1 MIHGKPYIYMQSK
14 KKENYWPYCW
24 PERKCRIQTTDAGM
38 CNKKK
43 KLEKSEISLSGPEM
57 KSKRC
62 RRQTSKPAQKKSQE
76 DERALL
82 TMVRNYL

>member
-1 MIHGKPYIYMQSK
+1 MGNPIYICKVK
-14 KKENYWPYCW
+14 KKDTYWPYCW
-24 PERKCRIQTTDAGM
+24 PERKCRMQTTDAGM

-62 RRQTSKPAQKKSQE
+62 RRQTSKPAQKSQE

>member
-1 MIHGKPYIYMQSK
+1 M
-14 KKENYWPYCW
+14 
-24 PERKCRIQTTDAGM
+24 QTTDAGM

-62 RRQTSKPAQKKSQE
+62 RRQTSKPAQKKPRGRKSTINDGQKLSVKYNNSVE
-76 DERALL
+76 KPF
-82 TMVRNYL
+82 

>member
-1 MIHGKPYIYMQSK
+1 M
-14 KKENYWPYCW
+14 
-24 PERKCRIQTTDAGM
+24 QTTDAGM

-62 RRQTSKPAQKKSQE
+62 RRQTSKPAQKKPRGRKSTIN
-76 DERALL
+76 DG
-82 TMVRNYL
+82 